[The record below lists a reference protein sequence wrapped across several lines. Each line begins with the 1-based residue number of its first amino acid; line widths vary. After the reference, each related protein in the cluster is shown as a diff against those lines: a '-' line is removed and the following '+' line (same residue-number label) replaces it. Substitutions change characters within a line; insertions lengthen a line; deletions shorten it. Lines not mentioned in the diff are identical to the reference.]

1 MPRAQYRTKHTV
13 PVAYRRIGDA
23 RRNPRPLITP
33 DLRQEPGA
41 GKPHA
46 GICAGGREQSLSL
59 PRPSESS
66 LFKGL
71 RAAWGEKNFSGPG
84 YVFDALGYRR
94 YEWRCDDLNV
104 ASKRAAAR
112 FGFTFEP
119 PA

>member
-59 PRPSESS
+59 PRPTESS

-71 RAAWGEKNFSGPG
+71 RTTCDEIYFAAPPVPG
-84 YVFDALGYRR
+84 RKPPFANKATENRR
-94 YEWRCDDLNV
+94 R
-104 ASKRAAAR
+104 
-112 FGFTFEP
+112 
-119 PA
+119 